1 MSKHEY
7 VQGVRKEDGIFEF
20 DIHYKGLYFF
30 YKLYTDL
37 IFLLKDIEQVRN
49 SLFCCQVDL
58 YFKMEGILSRN
69 KRF

>member
-1 MSKHEY
+1 MVY
-7 VQGVRKEDGIFEF
+7 LNLIF
-20 DIHYKGLYFF
+20 ITKVCIFF